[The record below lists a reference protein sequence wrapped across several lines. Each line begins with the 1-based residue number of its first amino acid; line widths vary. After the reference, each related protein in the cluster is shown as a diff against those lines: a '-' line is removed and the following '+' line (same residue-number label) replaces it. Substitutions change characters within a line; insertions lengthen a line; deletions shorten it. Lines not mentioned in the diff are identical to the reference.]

1 MIYQLFSAADQINL
15 PLWLQGGWAIDAK
28 LNRITRDHSDSV
40 EEVARIPEI
49 VMRAD
54 RFLSI
59 LMLLQV
65 HSRLTTRELAER
77 LEVSERTIHRDMD
90 ALSSAGVPVV
100 AERGKGG
107 GWSLLEQYQTTLT
120 GLNLAEIQALFVPK
134 PTHLLADLGW
144 GQAFEAALLKLLAAL
159 PAANRQQAEMVS
171 QRIHVDPTGWQH
183 WDEEMS
189 AFPVLQ
195 SAIWQ
200 EQQVFLSYERG
211 NGQRV
216 ERLVNPLGLVAK
228 GSVWYLVASV
238 EEDVRSYRISR
249 VQNAVLVDSPCV
261 RPVGFNLADYWQRSM
276 VEFKANLPYYGIMV
290 RVAPEAMPWL
300 RYAGYFSRIE
310 QIHPP
315 DADGWI
321 PIAMRFDIE
330 KAACAYVLGFGAQ
343 MEVIEP
349 LELRDR
355 ILHTAK
361 ETIALYTER

>member
-1 MIYQLFSAADQINL
+1 MRVLA
-15 PLWLQGGWAIDAK
+15 
-28 LNRITRDHSDSV
+28 T
-40 EEVARIPEI
+40 

-54 RFLSI
+54 RLLSI

-65 HSRLTTRELAER
+65 HARLTTRELAER

-107 GWSLLEQYQTTLT
+107 GWGLVEPYQTTLT
-120 GLNLAEIQALFVPK
+120 GLNLSEIQALFMLQ

-159 PAANRQQAEMVS
+159 PTANRQQAELVS
-171 QRIHVDPTGWQH
+171 QRIHVDPRGWQH

-195 SAIWQ
+195 AAIWQ
-200 EQQVFLSYERG
+200 ERQVLLNYERG
-211 NGQRV
+211 TGQPV

-228 GSVWYLVASV
+228 GSVWYLVAAV
-238 EEDVRSYRISR
+238 GEEIRSYRISR
-249 VQNAVLVDSPCV
+249 VRHAVMMDTPCD
-261 RPVGFNLADYWQRSM
+261 RPAEFNLADYWQRSM
-276 VEFKANLPYYGIMV
+276 VEFKAALPYYGVTV

-310 QIHPP
+310 QVYPP
-315 DADGWI
+315 DPDGWI
-321 PIAMRFDIE
+321 PIAMRFDVE
-330 KAACAYVLGFGAQ
+330 QSACAYVLGFGAQ
-343 MEVIEP
+343 MEVIAP
-349 LELRDR
+349 VELRDR
-355 ILHTAK
+355 VVQAAKEAIALHT
-361 ETIALYTER
+361 RQSN

>member
-1 MIYQLFSAADQINL
+1 
-15 PLWLQGGWAIDAK
+15 
-28 LNRITRDHSDSV
+28 
-40 EEVARIPEI
+40 
-49 VMRAD
+49 MRAD
-54 RFLSI
+54 RLLSI

-65 HSRLTTRELAER
+65 HARLTTRELAER
-77 LEVSERTIHRDMD
+77 LEVSQRTIHRDMD

-107 GWSLLEQYQTTLT
+107 GWGLLEEYQTTLT
-120 GLNLAEIQALFVPK
+120 GLNLAEIRALFVPK

-159 PAANRQQAEMVS
+159 PAANRQQAELVS

-195 SAIWQ
+195 AAIWQ
-200 EQQVFLSYERG
+200 ERQVFLSYQRG
-211 NGQRV
+211 NGKQV

-228 GSVWYLVASV
+228 GSVWYLVAAV
-238 EEDVRSYRISR
+238 EEEVRSYRISR
-249 VQNAVLVDSPCV
+249 VQNAVLMDSHCI

-276 VEFKANLPYYGIMV
+276 VEFKANLPYYGVTV
-290 RVAPEAMPWL
+290 RVAPEAMSWL
-300 RYAGYFSRIE
+300 RYAGYFARIE
-310 QIHPP
+310 QMIDAP

-321 PIAMRFDIE
+321 PVSLRFDAE

-355 ILHTAK
+355 VLQAAK
-361 ETIALYTER
+361 ETIALYTGG